1 MLTEPFYHGTIRRY
15 IVAFGTIFNNI
26 RIRRFLEDG
35 SVRQNIPIPLTFSPK
50 QRWWSTM
57 RADGVLGNPGGGGEI
72 SRFVPNSAFNL
83 VSMTYDAE
91 RKLNTLQKTVP
102 MKENREAEAKWQY
115 QRVPYTFGFELY
127 TVFKQYDD
135 SLQYIEQVLPYFT
148 PYFNIPTIDIPEL
161 NILNDS
167 TLTLGSIQ
175 PEIIYEGP
183 GSSSDS
189 RTIMYTFSF
198 TLKGYI
204 YPPTK
209 SGDVVEKVITNTFAW
224 PQGRTIDE
232 LGTTDESDNFGFR
245 DITHMPELTLSNI
258 QGTFRP
264 HENIFVGSALKYHS
278 KLGTF
283 ISIDENIMQIVTGN
297 KFEKGDIIRGSISGA
312 SATVEDFNVE
322 VEREYEYRRNE

>member
-1 MLTEPFYHGTIRRY
+1 MLTEPFYHGTIRKY

-50 QRWWSTM
+50 QRWWT
-57 RADGVLGNPGGGGEI
+57 RLRTDAILGDNAGDVYSV
-72 SRFVPNSAFNL
+72 SRNIPNSAFNI

-102 MKENREAEAKWQY
+102 IKKDRESEAKWQY
-115 QRVPYTFGFELY
+115 QRVPYNFGFELY

-148 PYFNIPTIDIPEL
+148 PFFNIPTIDIPEL

-175 PEIIYEGP
+175 PEIIYEG
-183 GSSSDS
+183 GSDADS

-209 SGDVVEKVITNTFAW
+209 EGDVVEKVITNIFAW
-224 PQGRTIDE
+224 PQGKNIDE
-232 LGTTDESDNFGFR
+232 LGTTDESDSFGFR
-245 DITHMPELTLSNI
+245 SITHIPELTISNI
-258 QGTFRP
+258 EGIFRP
-264 HENIFVGSALKYHS
+264 HENIFVGSSLKYHN

-283 ISIDENIMQIVTGN
+283 ISIDGNIMQIVTGN

-312 SATVEDFNVE
+312 SATVEDFNIE
-322 VEREYEYRRNE
+322 VERSHEYRRN